1 MKKEMFSLILMAAV
15 TASLTACGVSSAAPA
30 ESTTSTESE
39 ATADPEAA
47 AEADVPSNSSASIEE
62 ITEEKNENIVLTAAN
77 AAVTGTGLAAD
88 GTEADS
94 VYVEQLAGI
103 TPLGGST
110 LITYT
115 VENIVEGNYD
125 ISLNIAKCFF
135 QMGST
140 YFAASINNGPR
151 IAFPIKLAP
160 VQEADYS
167 DLFVQDAHL
176 VRKNI
181 PLKSG
186 DTITISCLNSFE
198 MPGEDGSVTSLLPVA
213 VGDITLS
220 PASFEETEID
230 PADPLSGLTI
240 GWLGSSVTYGMMSGG
255 YSMANAIA
263 DGHNGSTSL
272 NYSISGTTLVNNN
285 ELSYVAREKLIDPEQ
300 HFDLFIVQL
309 STNDATNNMPL
320 GKITSGKD
328 PAEFD
333 DTTIAGAMETVISYA
348 QTTWNC
354 PVMFYTGTWYD
365 SELYQQMTELLPVL
379 EEKWGIG
386 IIDLWN
392 NQNMKAV
399 IGTEQYNTYMADDIH
414 PTFAGYTEWWTPVF
428 EQSITEFLTK

>member
-1 MKKEMFSLILMAAV
+1 MKKRIVSLILMAAV
-15 TASLTACGVSSAAPA
+15 TASLTACGGSAAPA
-30 ESTTSTESE
+30 GSTTSAESK
-39 ATADPEAA
+39 TAAD
-47 AEADVPSNSSASIEE
+47 AEVSADSSAPIEKK
-62 ITEEKNENIVLTAAN
+62 TEENREKIVLTAAN
-77 AAVTGTGLAAD
+77 AAVSGTGLAAD

-115 VENIVEGNYD
+115 AENIEEGYYD

-140 YFAASINNGPR
+140 YFTASINNGPQ

-167 DLFVQDAHL
+167 DLYVQDAYL
-176 VRKNI
+176 ARKSV

-198 MPGEDGSVTSLLPVA
+198 MPGEDGSITSLLPVA

-220 PASFEETEID
+220 PASFEEKEKD
-230 PADPLSGLTI
+230 SADPLSGLTI

-255 YSMANAIA
+255 YSMANAIE
-263 DGHNGSTSL
+263 DGHVGNTSL

-300 HFDLFIVQL
+300 HFDLFIIQL

-320 GKITSGKD
+320 GEIASSKD
-328 PAEFD
+328 QAEFD
-333 DTTIAGAMETVISYA
+333 DATIAGAMETVISYA
-348 QTTWNC
+348 QTTWDC

-365 SELYQQMTELLPVL
+365 NDLYQQMTELLPAL
-379 EEKWGIG
+379 EDKWGIG
-386 IIDLWN
+386 VIDLWN
-392 NQNMKAV
+392 NQEMKAV
-399 IGTEQYNTYMADDIH
+399 IGTEQYASYMADDIH
-414 PTFAGYTEWWTPVF
+414 PTYAGYTEWWTPVF
-428 EQSITEFLTK
+428 EQSITEFLAK